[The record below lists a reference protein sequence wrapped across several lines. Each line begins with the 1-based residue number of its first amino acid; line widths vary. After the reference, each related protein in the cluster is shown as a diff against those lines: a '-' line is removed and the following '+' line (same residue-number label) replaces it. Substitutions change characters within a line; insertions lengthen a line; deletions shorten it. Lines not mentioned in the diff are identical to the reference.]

1 MLKVHTR
8 KLGNVTVVSV
18 QGRIVN
24 GETASLRKTVDAQSK
39 GGTVLLDLSR
49 VSAIDAS
56 GLGLMLEMR
65 EQTQSKGIRF
75 KLMNVTKLVARVL
88 EVTKLDSVFD
98 ICATAT
104 EPLPAMAHART
115 SRMMPFAR
123 CA

>member
-8 KLGNVTVVSV
+8 KLGNVAVVSV

-24 GETASLRKTVDAQSK
+24 GETASLREEVDAQSRVN
-39 GGTVLLDLSR
+39 TVLLDLGR
-49 VSAIDAS
+49 VSTIDAS

-75 KLMNVTKLVARVL
+75 KLMNVTKLVGRVL
-88 EVTKLDSVFD
+88 EVTKLDSVFEVTS
-98 ICATAT
+98 AV
-104 EPLPAMAHART
+104 EPMPAIAHAHAP
-115 SRMMPFAR
+115 RMMPFAR

>member
-8 KLGNVTVVSV
+8 KLGNVAVVSV

-24 GETASLRKTVDAQSK
+24 GETASLREEVDSQSRVN
-39 GGTVLLDLSR
+39 TVLLDLGR
-49 VSAIDAS
+49 VSTIDAS

-75 KLMNVTKLVARVL
+75 KLMNVTRLVSRVL
-88 EVTKLDSVFD
+88 EVTKLDSVFE
-98 ICATAT
+98 ITSAA
-104 EPLPAMAHART
+104 EPLPAIAHARST
-115 SRMMPFAR
+115 PLMPYAR

>member
-24 GETASLRKTVDAQSK
+24 GETASLREAVDAQST
-39 GGTVLLDLSR
+39 GNTVLLDLSR
-49 VSAIDAS
+49 VSTIDAS

-65 EQTQSKGIRF
+65 EHTQSKGIRF
-75 KLMNVTKLVARVL
+75 KLMNVTKLVGRVL

-98 ICATAT
+98 ITPTT
-104 EPLPAMAHART
+104 EPLPAIAHARVT
-115 SRMMPFAR
+115 PNMMPMAR